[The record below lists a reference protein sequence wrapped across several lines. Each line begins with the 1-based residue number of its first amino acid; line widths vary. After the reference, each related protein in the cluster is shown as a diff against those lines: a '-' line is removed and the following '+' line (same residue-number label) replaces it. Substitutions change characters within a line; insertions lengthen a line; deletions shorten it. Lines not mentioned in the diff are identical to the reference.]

1 MDFTIQD
8 LQHVMQADFFSNK
21 SIDVIDI
28 ADVSIDSRSLRNT
41 NNTLFFALKGQNF
54 DAHFFIQDLISKGI
68 QFFVVQEIPQGLEDK
83 AVFFV
88 VKDSLKAFQDF
99 VAFYRSKFHF
109 PVIGITGSNGKTIV
123 KEWLNFLLSSDY
135 TIIKSPKSY
144 NSQVGVP
151 LSVIAINENHNL
163 GIFEAGISLPNEME
177 ALEKII
183 QPNIGILTS
192 VGSAHDEGF
201 ENREQKIIEKLKLF
215 NKVEILICEHNPE
228 ILKLIS
234 SDLNLL
240 TWSFKNQGNINF
252 NLINVNVLSVISD
265 FGNFEIQIPFIDKS
279 SLQNIA
285 TCITALLYLK
295 IPIADI
301 QKRVANLYR
310 VEMRLQI
317 KNGIHNC
324 TLIDDSYSSDY
335 QSLKIALDV
344 LENHKTHESKTVI
357 LSDIFQS
364 GFDED
369 LLYAKVEKL
378 LLNNKIERVYAIGNK
393 IKNHLNLLD
402 NVIRFDSTQDFLFHF
417 KDENFANETILIK
430 GARSFGFEKIVSLLE
445 DKKHETVLEINLDAV
460 SHNLNFYKSKIK
472 PETKVMVM
480 VKAFGYG
487 NGSYEIAKLLQHHKV
502 DYLGV
507 AFADEGVEL
516 RNAGITMPII
526 VMNPE
531 NSAFSTMI
539 AYQLEPEIYGLTEL
553 NAFLKIAQTHNLYQ
567 YPIHLKL
574 NTGMNRLGFVST
586 DFDDLNSI
594 LQSTNLLEVKSIF
607 SHLATSDMPE
617 EIKFTREQL
626 NKFQRWSSDLIQKL
640 QINPIR
646 HILNT
651 SGIYNFTDHQYEM
664 VRVGIGLYG
673 VGNDVYE
680 DEQLQNVATLKT
692 LILQINDVEV
702 GESVGYGRR
711 FVATRKSKI
720 ATIPIGYADG
730 IRRAWGNEVGYVLI
744 DDKKASIVGSICMD
758 MMMVDV
764 TEIDCEIG
772 TEVLIFGKN
781 LRVTEIAKAW
791 NTIPYEVMT
800 GISQRVKR
808 VFYKE

>member
-1 MDFTIQD
+1 MDFSIQD

-21 SIDVIDI
+21 SIGVIDI

-54 DAHFFIQDLISKGI
+54 DAHFFIQDLISKDI
-68 QFFVVQEIPQGLEDK
+68 QYFVVQEIPQGLEDK

-99 VAFYRSKFHF
+99 VAFYRSKFQF
-109 PVIGITGSNGKTIV
+109 SVIGITGSNGKTIV

-192 VGSAHDEGF
+192 IGSAHDEGF
-201 ENREQKIIEKLKLF
+201 ENRELKIIEKLKLF

-228 ILKLIS
+228 ILNLIS
-234 SDLNLL
+234 SDINLL

-252 NLINVNVLSVISD
+252 NLINVNVLAMISD

-285 TCITALLYLK
+285 TCITTLLYLK

-378 LLNNKIERVYAIGNK
+378 LLNNRIERVYAIGNK

-539 AYQLEPEIYGLTEL
+539 AYQLEPEIYGLAEL

-586 DFDDLNSI
+586 DFDDLISI
-594 LQSTNLLEVKSIF
+594 LHGTNLLEVKSIF

-617 EIKFTREQL
+617 EIEFTREQL
-626 NKFQRWSSDLIQKL
+626 TKFKSWSSDLIQKL

-651 SGIYNFTDHQYEM
+651 SGIYNFADHQYEM

-692 LILQINDVEV
+692 LILQINNVEI

-711 FVATRKSKI
+711 FVAKRKSKI

-730 IRRAWGNEVGYVLI
+730 IRRAWGNEIGYVI
-744 DDKKASIVGSICMD
+744 IHDKKAPIVGSICMD
-758 MMMVDV
+758 MMMVDI

-772 TEVLIFGKN
+772 SEVTIFGAD

>member
-1 MDFTIQD
+1 MDFFIQD
-8 LQHVMQADFFSNK
+8 LKTVLKADFVCDE
-21 SIDVIDI
+21 ILEVVDI
-28 ADVSIDSRSLRNT
+28 ADVSIDSRSLRNN
-41 NNTLFFALKGQNF
+41 NNTLFFAIQGQNF
-54 DAHFFIQDLISKGI
+54 DAHLFIEDLISKGI
-68 QFFVVQEIPQGLEDK
+68 RYFVVQKIPQNLETK

-88 VKDSLKAFQDF
+88 VDDSLKAFQDF
-99 VAFYRSKFHF
+99 VAFYRSKFDF

-123 KEWLNFLLSSDY
+123 KEWLNFLLSSDF

-163 GIFEAGISLPNEME
+163 GIFEAGISLPNEMD
-177 ALEKII
+177 ALERII

-192 VGSAHDEGF
+192 IGSAHDEGF
-201 ENREQKIIEKLKLF
+201 QNREQKILEKLKLF
-215 NKVEILICEHNPE
+215 KNVDVLICESNQE
-228 ILKLIS
+228 VLKLIS
-234 SDLNLL
+234 SKAKLL
-240 TWSFKNQGNINF
+240 TWSFKNEGNINF
-252 NLINVNVLSVISD
+252 NLIKVDVLEVSSD
-265 FGNFEIQIPFIDKS
+265 FGNFEIKIPFVDKS

-285 TCITALLYLK
+285 TCVSILLYLN
-295 IPIADI
+295 IPITDI
-301 QKRVANLYR
+301 QKRIANLYR

-317 KNGIHNC
+317 KNGIQNC
-324 TLIDDSYSSDY
+324 TIIDDSYSSDY

-344 LENHKTHESKTVI
+344 LENHKTHENKTVI

-364 GFDED
+364 GFDENV
-369 LLYAKVEKL
+369 LYAKVEKL
-378 LLNNKIERVYAIGNK
+378 LLGNKIHRVFAIGNK
-393 IKNHLNLLD
+393 IKNHLSQLE

-417 KDENFANETILIK
+417 KDEDFANETILLK
-430 GARSFGFEKIVSLLE
+430 GARSFEFEKIVALLE
-445 DKKHETVLEINLDAV
+445 EKKHETVLEINLDAV
-460 SHNLNFYKSKIK
+460 THNLNFYKSKLK
-472 PETKVMVM
+472 PETKIMVM

-487 NGSYEIAKLLQHHKV
+487 NGSFEIAKLLQHHKV

-539 AYQLEPEIYGLTEL
+539 AYHLEPEIYGISEL
-553 NAFLKIAQTHNLYQ
+553 NAFIKVAQSHNLYK

-574 NTGMNRLGFVST
+574 NTGMNRLGFVQQN
-586 DFDDLNSI
+586 FDELIPI
-594 LQSTNLLEVKSIF
+594 LKASNLLEVKSIF

-617 EIKFTREQL
+617 EIDFTHEQL
-626 NKFQRWSSDLIQKL
+626 KKFKLWSNELIHKL
-640 QINPIR
+640 DINPIR

-651 SGIYNFTDHQYEM
+651 SGIYNFSGHQYEM

-673 VGNDVYE
+673 VGNDVFE

-692 LILQINDVEV
+692 LILQINEV
-702 GESVGYGRR
+702 QIGESVGYGRR
-711 FVATRKSKI
+711 FVANRKSKI

-730 IRRAWGNEVGYVLI
+730 IRRAWGNEVGYVI
-744 DDKKASIVGSICMD
+744 INNKKAAIVGAICMD
-758 MMMVDV
+758 MMMIDV

-772 TEVLIFGKN
+772 TEVLIFGEQ
-781 LRVTEIAKAW
+781 LRVTEIAKFW

-808 VFYKE
+808 IFYKE

>member
-1 MDFTIQD
+1 MDFFIQD
-8 LQHVMQADFFSNK
+8 LKTVLKADFVCDE
-21 SIDVIDI
+21 ILEVVDI
-28 ADVSIDSRSLRNT
+28 ADVSIDSRSLRNN
-41 NNTLFFALKGQNF
+41 NNTLFFAIQGQNF
-54 DAHFFIQDLISKGI
+54 DAHLFIEDLISKGI
-68 QFFVVQEIPQGLEDK
+68 KYFVVQKIPQNLETK

-88 VKDSLKAFQDF
+88 VDDSLKAFQYF
-99 VAFYRSKFHF
+99 VAYYRSKFDF
-109 PVIGITGSNGKTIV
+109 PVIGVTGSNGKTIV
-123 KEWLNFLLSSDY
+123 KEWLNFLLSSDF

-163 GIFEAGISLPNEME
+163 GIFEAGISLPNEMD
-177 ALEKII
+177 ALERII

-192 VGSAHDEGF
+192 IGSAHDEGF
-201 ENREQKIIEKLKLF
+201 QNREQKILEKLKLF
-215 NKVEILICEHNPE
+215 KNVDVLICEFNQE
-228 ILKLIS
+228 VLKLIS
-234 SDLNLL
+234 SKAKFL
-240 TWSFKNQGNINF
+240 TWSFKNEGIVNF
-252 NLINVNVLSVISD
+252 NLIKVDVLEVSSD
-265 FGNFEIQIPFIDKS
+265 FGNFEIKIPFVDKS

-285 TCITALLYLK
+285 TCVSTLLYLN
-295 IPIADI
+295 IPITDI
-301 QKRVANLYR
+301 QKRIANLYR

-324 TLIDDSYSSDY
+324 TIIDDSYSSDY

-344 LENHKTHESKTVI
+344 LENHKTHENKTVI

-364 GFDED
+364 GFDENV
-369 LLYAKVEKL
+369 LYAKVEIL
-378 LLNNKIERVYAIGNK
+378 LLGNKIHRVFAIGNK
-393 IKNHLNLLD
+393 IKNHLSQLE

-417 KDENFANETILIK
+417 KDENFANETILLK
-430 GARSFGFEKIVSLLE
+430 GARSFEFEKIVALLE
-445 DKKHETVLEINLDAV
+445 EKKHETVLEINLDAV
-460 SHNLNFYKSKIK
+460 THNLNFYKSKLK
-472 PETKVMVM
+472 PETKIMVM

-487 NGSYEIAKLLQHHKV
+487 NGSFEIAKLLQHHKV

-539 AYQLEPEIYGLTEL
+539 AYQLEPEIYGISEL
-553 NAFLKIAQTHNLYQ
+553 NAFIKVAQSHNLYK

-574 NTGMNRLGFVST
+574 NTGMNRLGFVQQN
-586 DFDDLNSI
+586 FDELIPI
-594 LQSTNLLEVKSIF
+594 LKASNLLEVKSIF

-617 EIKFTREQL
+617 EIDFTHEQL
-626 NKFQRWSSDLIQKL
+626 NKFKLWSNELIHKL
-640 QINPIR
+640 DINPIR

-651 SGIYNFTDHQYEM
+651 SGIYNFSGHQYEM

-673 VGNDVYE
+673 VGNDVFE

-692 LILQINDVEV
+692 LILQINEV
-702 GESVGYGRR
+702 QIGESVGYGRR
-711 FVATRKSKI
+711 FVANRKSKI

-730 IRRAWGNEVGYVLI
+730 IRRAWGNEVGYVI
-744 DDKKASIVGSICMD
+744 INNKKAAIVGAICMD
-758 MMMVDV
+758 MMMIDV

-772 TEVLIFGKN
+772 TEVLIFGEQ
-781 LRVTEIAKAW
+781 LRVTEIAKFW

-808 VFYKE
+808 IFYKE

>member
-1 MDFTIQD
+1 MDFFIQD
-8 LQHVMQADFFSNK
+8 LKTVLKADFVC
-21 SIDVIDI
+21 DELLEVVDI
-28 ADVSIDSRSLRNT
+28 ADVSIDSRSLRNN
-41 NNTLFFALKGQNF
+41 NNTLFFAIQGQNF
-54 DAHFFIQDLISKGI
+54 DAHLFIEDLISKGI
-68 QFFVVQEIPQGLEDK
+68 RYFVVQKIPQNLETK

-88 VKDSLKAFQDF
+88 VDDSLKVFQDF
-99 VAFYRSKFHF
+99 VAFYRSKFDF

-123 KEWLNFLLSSDY
+123 KEWLNFLLSSDF

-163 GIFEAGISLPNEME
+163 GIFEAGISLPNEMDAIE
-177 ALEKII
+177 RII

-192 VGSAHDEGF
+192 IGSAHDEGF
-201 ENREQKIIEKLKLF
+201 QNREQKILEKLKLF
-215 NKVEILICEHNPE
+215 KNVDVLIFESNQE
-228 ILKLIS
+228 VLKLIS
-234 SDLNLL
+234 SKAKFL
-240 TWSFKNQGNINF
+240 TWSFKNEGNVNF
-252 NLINVNVLSVISD
+252 NLIKVDVLEVSSD
-265 FGNFEIQIPFIDKS
+265 FGNFEIKIPFVDKS

-285 TCITALLYLK
+285 TCVSTLLYLN
-295 IPIADI
+295 IPITDI
-301 QKRVANLYR
+301 QKRIANLYR

-324 TLIDDSYSSDY
+324 TIIDDSYSSDY

-344 LENHKTHESKTVI
+344 LENHKTHENKTVI

-364 GFDED
+364 GFDENV
-369 LLYAKVEKL
+369 LYAKVEKL
-378 LLNNKIERVYAIGNK
+378 LLGNKIHRVFAIGNK
-393 IKNHLNLLD
+393 IKNHLSQLE

-417 KDENFANETILIK
+417 KDEDFANETILLK
-430 GARSFGFEKIVSLLE
+430 GARSFEFEKIVALLE
-445 DKKHETVLEINLDAV
+445 EKKHETVLEINLDAV
-460 SHNLNFYKSKIK
+460 THNLNFYKSKLK
-472 PETKVMVM
+472 PETKIMVM

-487 NGSYEIAKLLQHHKV
+487 NGSFEIAKLLQHHKV

-539 AYQLEPEIYGLTEL
+539 AYQLEPEIYGISEL
-553 NAFLKIAQTHNLYQ
+553 NAFIKVAQSHNLYK

-574 NTGMNRLGFVST
+574 NTGMNRLGFVQQN
-586 DFDDLNSI
+586 FDELIPI
-594 LQSTNLLEVKSIF
+594 LKASNLLEVKSIF

-617 EIKFTREQL
+617 EIDFTHEQL
-626 NKFQRWSSDLIQKL
+626 NKFKLWSNELIDKL
-640 QINPIR
+640 DINPIR

-651 SGIYNFTDHQYEM
+651 SGIYNFSEHQYEM

-673 VGNDVYE
+673 VGNDVFE

-692 LILQINDVEV
+692 LILQINDVQV

-711 FVATRKSKI
+711 FVANRKSKI

-730 IRRAWGNEVGYVLI
+730 IRRAWGNEVGYVI
-744 DDKKASIVGSICMD
+744 INNKKAAIVGSICMD
-758 MMMVDV
+758 MMMIDV
-764 TEIDCEIG
+764 TDIDCEIG
-772 TEVLIFGKN
+772 TEVLIFGEQ
-781 LRVTEIAKAW
+781 LRVTEIAKFW